1 MIDYEK
7 LINELNQFAMY
18 VLNSLKTRY
27 GHFFNDEQEKMLLQM
42 SQDEHLVVIDS
53 LAGDNKI
60 HINPSHRI
68 FQTEDYEIIK
78 RYFEENV
85 LVNEILRNF
94 ITLSLN
100 ESEMVHL
107 PQANLHQKFRL
118 FLRNALITYISQE
131 FCFGN
136 RLVPPEAR
144 YSDYMEFIA
153 ALEADV
159 SVNLGSLKYWAFSS
173 NYLFFCE
180 KFYEQTGEDIL
191 NFYQKFLVKKA
202 NIEIIELLEEEDYS
216 LAGGR

>member
-7 LINELNQFAMY
+7 LTNELNQFAMY
-18 VLNSLKTRY
+18 ILNSLKTKY
-27 GHFFNDEQEKMLLQM
+27 GHFFSNKKEELLLQM
-42 SQDEHLVVIDS
+42 IQDDHLVVIDS

-60 HINPSHRI
+60 HISPNHRI

-85 LVNEILRNF
+85 LVSEILHHF

-100 ESEMVHL
+100 EAEMVHL
-107 PQANLHQKFRL
+107 PQANLHQKCRH

-144 YSDYMEFIA
+144 YGEYMEFIEV
-153 ALEADV
+153 LEEF
-159 SVNLGSLKYWAFSS
+159 SVNLGSLKSWAFSES
-173 NYLFFCE
+173 YLFFCE

-191 NFYQKFLVKKA
+191 VFYQNFLAKKENMEA
-202 NIEIIELLEEEDYS
+202 IELLEEEEIS
-216 LAGGR
+216 VASRR